1 MLATDLLLALLAIVG
16 VQVAAAA
23 WIGGRVREL
32 ATRGVRS
39 GDQRLTRAAV
49 PGSAEAVA
57 AEVAK
62 RQVAVLAEMADELR
76 EYDHAC
82 LSHARRFCEVMLVEW
97 KRAGLNGISDNL
109 PNDLEGAMRTF
120 ERMGSVTLD
129 AAAQSRVRKDLE
141 PNITVLLASAEAATS
156 RLEENRFWLGL
167 ALEQEL
173 RAYVS
178 GMARTFA
185 DLQPSPEAL
194 RAAEGRYRAMV
205 RAHPEAA
212 RSIER
217 LSAIDA
223 VGTR

>member
-167 ALEQEL
+167 
-173 RAYVS
+173 
-178 GMARTFA
+178 
-185 DLQPSPEAL
+185 PSSRNSAPMS
-194 RAAEGRYRAMV
+194 RGWR
-205 RAHPEAA
+205 A
-212 RSIER
+212 RSPTCSPRPRRCARPRAGIAR
-217 LSAIDA
+217 WSGPIPRRRARSNA
-223 VGTR
+223 